1 MSLKHITNK
10 KYTRRVRAS
19 LKGGSVS
26 EGPHNFISLGVPK
39 GHNPALDITINIS
52 SLYLMNILNPY
63 KVTSVHLYMYIMSHI
78 PFLVHLDQR
87 SM

>member
-1 MSLKHITNK
+1 MGLGE
-10 KYTRRVRAS
+10 

-26 EGPHNFISLGVPK
+26 EDHNFISLGVPK

-63 KVTSVHLYMYIMSHI
+63 KVTSVHLYMYIISHI
-78 PFLVHLDQR
+78 PFFKCYIVLNGSALSYVKI
-87 SM
+87 